1 MNRLLLIICILV
13 SLTHGVA
20 HDNQTMAQTPLQL
33 TSAEVKPCDAS
44 NAKGRPTLK
53 RRQLKPTIP
62 AADQDS
68 NARKRSENQE
78 CTRKLSEGESVN
90 DQNRVRIEFEG
101 LHAFTESDVLRAFS
115 EEHVLVSRDRL
126 PGANAI
132 DKAATVLKNL
142 LRTHG
147 YMYATVSGLRV
158 EEGRAVKF
166 VVDEGIR
173 LSIAE
178 LLFEGNRIFSS
189 EELAANLRRCLAD
202 YSEHTELGF
211 DSNVLD
217 VCQRRLLNSIRSRGY
232 LQAKL
237 KELRIAITAQGLG
250 ITVPVDEGKLYRL
263 GKIKIEGA
271 KALTPGEVRARL
283 GAQEGDVADGDRIA
297 KWLFEDLKSM
307 YGEMGFIQ
315 YMAEPIPTFE
325 SNPRNDKEG
334 IVDLVVFVEE
344 GKQFTLRSITFIGA
358 TLSEEE
364 LSELFLIRVGDLFNQ
379 RLFEDSIKR
388 LNDSERFEPLDK
400 DKDTDFRTD
409 EEEGTVRIVIKLEKR
424 ALLQV
429 SR

>member
-1 MNRLLLIICILV
+1 MNRLLLILCMLV
-13 SLTHGVA
+13 SLTRGSA
-20 HDNQTMAQTPLQL
+20 SDNQTMAQTPHL
-33 TSAEVKPCDAS
+33 TSAEVRPCDGS
-44 NAKGRPTLK
+44 NAQDKPTLV
-53 RRQLKPTIP
+53 RRQPIP
-62 AADQDS
+62 NIPADQDI
-68 NARKRSENQE
+68 NDRVPSENQK
-78 CTRKLSEGESVN
+78 CIPRISNSESVN
-90 DQNRVRIEFEG
+90 DQNPVRIEFEG
-101 LHAFTESDVLRAFS
+101 LHTFTESDVLRAFR
-115 EEHVLVSRDRL
+115 EERVALPIDRL
-126 PGANAI
+126 PNVDAI
-132 DKAATVLKNL
+132 DKASTVLRNL
-142 LRTHG
+142 LHTRG

-158 EEGRAVKF
+158 EEAKAVKF

-189 EELAANLRRCLAD
+189 EELAASLRRCLAD

-211 DSNVLD
+211 DNNVLD

-237 KELRIAITAQGLG
+237 EEPRIAIPAQGLV
-250 ITVPVDEGKLYRL
+250 ITVPVDEGILYRL

-271 KALTPGEVRARL
+271 EALSPDEVRARL
-283 GAQEGDVADGDRIA
+283 GWQEGDVADGDRIA
-297 KWLFEDLKSM
+297 KWLFEDLKGI
-307 YGEMGFIQ
+307 YGNMGFIQ
-315 YMAEPIPTFE
+315 YASEPIPTFK
-325 SNPRNDKEG
+325 SNPRKAKEG
-334 IVDLVVFVEE
+334 IVDLVIHIEE
-344 GKQFTLRSITFIGA
+344 GKRFTLRSLTFIGE

-379 RLFEDSIKR
+379 QLFEDSIKR

-409 EEEGTVRIVIKLEKR
+409 EEEGTVGIIIKLQRK

>member
-1 MNRLLLIICILV
+1 
-13 SLTHGVA
+13 
-20 HDNQTMAQTPLQL
+20 
-33 TSAEVKPCDAS
+33 
-44 NAKGRPTLK
+44 
-53 RRQLKPTIP
+53 
-62 AADQDS
+62 
-68 NARKRSENQE
+68 
-78 CTRKLSEGESVN
+78 
-90 DQNRVRIEFEG
+90 
-101 LHAFTESDVLRAFS
+101 LHTFTESDVLRAFR
-115 EEHVLVSRDRL
+115 EERVALPIDRL
-126 PGANAI
+126 PNVDAI
-132 DKAATVLKNL
+132 DKASTVLRNL
-142 LRTHG
+142 LHTRG

-158 EEGRAVKF
+158 EEAKAVKF

-189 EELAANLRRCLAD
+189 QELAASLRRCLAD

-211 DSNVLD
+211 DNNVLD

-237 KELRIAITAQGLG
+237 EEPRIAIPAQGLV
-250 ITVPVDEGKLYRL
+250 ITVPVDEGILYRL

-271 KALTPGEVRARL
+271 EALSPDEVRARL
-283 GAQEGDVADGDRIA
+283 GWQEGDVADGDRIA
-297 KWLFEDLKSM
+297 KWLFEDLKGI
-307 YGEMGFIQ
+307 YGNMGFIQ
-315 YMAEPIPTFE
+315 YASEPIPTFK
-325 SNPRNDKEG
+325 SNPRKAKEG
-334 IVDLVVFVEE
+334 IVDLVIHIEE
-344 GKQFTLRSITFIGA
+344 GKRFTLRSLTFIGE

-379 RLFEDSIKR
+379 QLFEDSIKR

-409 EEEGTVRIVIKLEKR
+409 EEEGTVGIIIKLQRK

>member
-1 MNRLLLIICILV
+1 MNRLLPIICILV
-13 SLTHGVA
+13 SLTRGGARDTH
-20 HDNQTMAQTPLQL
+20 TMAQTPPQL
-33 TSAEVKPCDAS
+33 TSAEIKPCDAS
-44 NAKGRPTLK
+44 SAKGKPTLK
-53 RRQLKPTIP
+53 RRQPIQNIPT
-62 AADQDS
+62 ADQDS
-68 NARKRSENQE
+68 NDREPSENQE
-78 CTRKLSEGESVN
+78 CTHKLSEGESFK

-101 LHAFTESDVLRAFS
+101 LHAFSESDVLRAFS

-158 EEGRAVKF
+158 EGARTVKF

-189 EELAANLRRCLAD
+189 EELAASLRRCLAD
-202 YSEHTELGF
+202 YSEHTELGL

-217 VCQRRLLNSIRSRGY
+217 VCQRRLVNSIRSRGY

-237 KELRIAITAQGLG
+237 GEPRIVITTKGLA
-250 ITVPVDEGKLYRL
+250 ITVPVDEGVLYRL
-263 GKIKIEGA
+263 GNIKIEGA
-271 KALTPGEVRARL
+271 QALTPGEVRAKFS
-283 GAQEGDVADGDRIA
+283 AQEGDVADSDWIA

-315 YMAEPIPTFE
+315 YMAEPIPTFK

-334 IVDLVVFVEE
+334 IVDLVVFIEE
-344 GKQFTLRSITFIGA
+344 GKRFTLRSLTFIGE

-364 LSELFLIRVGDLFNQ
+364 LSELSLIQVGDLFNQ
-379 RLFEDSIKR
+379 HLFEESIKR
-388 LNDSERFEPLDK
+388 LNESERFEPLDK

-409 EEEGTVRIVIKLEKR
+409 EEEGTVRIVIKLRKR